1 MKRILML
8 SNTASM
14 QYQFIYPCTLL
25 LRDMGYEVHIGCNF
39 EEGNNSTP
47 ARIALFR
54 GQLEHDEIPYH
65 QIDFDRNA
73 LKLHK
78 YAKPLRQIE
87 DILRLGDFE
96 AIHCHSP
103 IGGVLGR
110 FAGKR
115 MGIKV
120 LYTAHGFHFF
130 KGATPMH
137 WALFYPAERLLS
149 HWTDTLITIN
159 SEDHARAQDF
169 HAAHLHRISGAGVD
183 LDRYRSFQKPR
194 AVVLQALQ
202 IPEDAVV
209 FISIGELNGNKN
221 HAVLIR
227 ALQKLHN
234 PHLHLIIA
242 GTGKLA
248 DYLHNLAI
256 DCEVS
261 GQVHLTGFRTDVA
274 DLLHASDV
282 FCFPSRREGLGF
294 TAIEAMAAGLPL
306 ITSNRHGILDYS
318 KDGITG
324 FTCDPDDVSAFA
336 DAMRTLAEDSVLRKT
351 MGQHNARAAEE
362 FALDTVM
369 TQMKDIYENA
379 LSAETIGEVHSSV
392 AEKENNRG

>member
-1 MKRILML
+1 MQKILML

-14 QYQFIYPCTLL
+14 QYQFLFPWTEL
-25 LRDMGYEVHIGCNF
+25 LREMGFEVHIGCNF
-39 EEGNNSTP
+39 EKGNNSTP
-47 ARIALFR
+47 ARIAQFR
-54 GQLEHDEIPYH
+54 AQLDAAGIPHH

-87 DILRLGDFE
+87 DILKTGRFA

-103 IGGVLGR
+103 IGGVCGR
-110 FAGKR
+110 IAGKR

-137 WALFYPAERLLS
+137 WALFYPAERMLS
-149 HWTDTLITIN
+149 YWTDTLITIN
-159 SEDHARAQDF
+159 QEDHSRAQDF
-169 HAAHLHRISGAGVD
+169 HAAHLYRISGAGVD
-183 LDRYRSFQKPR
+183 LKKYRH
-194 AVVLQALQ
+194 AVKSRTEVLAEFG

-209 FISIGELNGNKN
+209 FISIGELNYNKN
-221 HAVLIR
+221 HIVLLR
-227 ALQKLHN
+227 ALRKLQN

-242 GTGKLA
+242 GTGTLS
-248 DYLHNLAI
+248 DMLYNQAI
-256 DCEVS
+256 DF
-261 GQVHLTGFRTDVA
+261 GIQKQVHLAGFRTDVA

-324 FTCDPDDVSAFA
+324 FACHPEDADAFA

-351 MGQHNARAAEE
+351 MGLHNTRAAEE
-362 FALDTVM
+362 FALETVLR
-369 TQMKDIYENA
+369 QMQEIYQQVLDVPEHMPA
-379 LSAETIGEVHSSV
+379 VHYQT
-392 AEKENNRG
+392 EE